1 MDIYA
6 GHEIWM
12 MNNLTFGSWLEFQSS
27 HHKPIHKTIWKFWMC
42 HAISQGLKHLQS
54 FSRHCFWQIVSIHA
68 VGSKFIQVHKNN
80 IYSTVILLCFPKHY
94 TCSIQNSLSAFI
106 LGADLCLHGPHNW
119 HFQLH
124 CKQLINMHGF
134 PSQYQSKQSRLE
146 SWDCQGGEMGQTCQ
160 GQDFV
165 NEGRAAE

>member
-1 MDIYA
+1 MTTNQSIKLYENGERTYSTYVIISGLRHPKILWFLLVLLERSKHTSCKIQMDTSVQMRI
-6 GHEIWM
+6 HS
-12 MNNLTFGSWLEFQSS
+12 TFIL
-27 HHKPIHKTIWKFWMC
+27 
-42 HAISQGLKHLQS
+42 S
-54 FSRHCFWQIVSIHA
+54 FIPMLYMRSIH
-68 VGSKFIQVHKNN
+68 S
-80 IYSTVILLCFPKHY
+80 
-94 TCSIQNSLSAFI
+94 SLSTFV

-134 PSQYQSKQSRLE
+134 PSQYRSKQSRLE
-146 SWDCQGGEMGQTCQ
+146 SWVCQGREIGQTCQ